1 MESTPLLNILFVGV
15 VIVGAIGLRYASE
28 QIRVSP
34 IVAFFILGVLLR
46 TAEAYGL
53 APSLLDQQVFPFLA
67 DLGVI
72 VLLFRV
78 GLESDLAR
86 LLTQLPKAL
95 WVSAGDV
102 LASGSLAFVTMYG
115 LLGWALV
122 PSLFV
127 GAAFSA
133 TSVGVTVAV
142 WEEADRLDT
151 REGSI
156 LVDVAEID
164 DLTGILFMA
173 LLFSVVPILQGG
185 DGTVLSV
192 LGTTLVWTL
201 AKFAVFGVV
210 CLLFALYLERP
221 MTSLFDRLHAGEG
234 TMLVM
239 LGVGIIVAAAAGM
252 SGLSTAVGAFFAGL
266 IFHRDPHT
274 TQYMDAFRP
283 LHDLLAPFF
292 FVGIGLHLAPET
304 LGAVGGS
311 VVVLLLGAVL
321 GKVLGASL
329 PAMAVVGPS
338 SAVVLGLSL
347 VPRAEIALV
356 IMQRGLELGDWA
368 VPPTLFAQVVIVSAV
383 TVMGVPVVLRPLLSR
398 STFAAS

>member
-1 MESTPLLNILFVGV
+1 MEQVLIVNLLLVGT
-15 VIVGAIGLRYASE
+15 VIVLSIGMRYGAE
-28 QIRVSP
+28 QVRVSP
-34 IVAFFILGVLLR
+34 IVGYLVLGIGLRAASSLGGIPLL
-46 TAEAYGL
+46 TV
-53 APSLLDQQVFPFLA
+53 QQVFPFLA

-78 GLESDLAR
+78 GLESDLSR
-86 LLTQLPKAL
+86 LLAQLPDAL

-102 LASGSLAFVTMYG
+102 LVSGSLAFGAAYG
-115 LLGWALV
+115 LLGWGLV

-173 LLFSVVPILQGG
+173 LLFSVVPLLQGA
-185 DGTVLSV
+185 DGAVLSV

-201 AKFAVFGVV
+201 AKFAVFGAG

-221 MTSLFDRLHAGEG
+221 MTALFDRLHAGEG

-252 SGLSTAVGAFFAGL
+252 GGLSTAVGAFFAGL

-274 TQYMDAFRP
+274 TQYMDVFRP

-292 FVGIGLHLAPET
+292 FVGIGLHLAPEA
-304 LGAVGGS
+304 LGAVGGG
-311 VVVLLLGAVL
+311 VGVLLLVAVL
-321 GKVLGASL
+321 GKILGASL
-329 PAMAVVGPS
+329 PAMTVVGSS
-338 SAVVLGLSL
+338 SAFVLGLSL
-347 VPRAEIALV
+347 VPRAEIALIIV
-356 IMQRGLELGDWA
+356 QRGLELGDWA
-368 VPPTLFAQVVIVSAV
+368 VSPTVFAQVVLVSAA
-383 TVMGVPVVLRPLLSR
+383 TVLLVPLVLRPLLSR
-398 STFAAS
+398 TSFAAS